1 MAAVDVT
8 VTEVPDRNRYEAE
21 IDGRRVG
28 LAAYRRTGRTVVF
41 THTEV
46 DPSAEG
52 HGVGGA
58 LARAAL
64 DDVRARGQSAVP
76 LCPFIKSWIEG
87 HPEYAD
93 LVEGDG

>member
-1 MAAVDVT
+1 VDVT

-21 IDGRRVG
+21 IDGKRVG
-28 LAAYRRTGRTVVF
+28 LAAYRRQGRTVVF

-52 HGVGGA
+52 HGVGAA

-76 LCPFIKSWIEG
+76 LCPFIKSWIER

-93 LVEGDG
+93 LVEGGG